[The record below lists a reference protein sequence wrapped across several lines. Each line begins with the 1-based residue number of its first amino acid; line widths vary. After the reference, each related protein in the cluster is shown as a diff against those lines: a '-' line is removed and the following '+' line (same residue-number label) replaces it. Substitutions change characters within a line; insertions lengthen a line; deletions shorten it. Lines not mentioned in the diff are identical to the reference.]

1 MSSSTA
7 LDKINVVNDPRV
19 RRCSAAING
28 KTYGYLLAEPEGGF
42 TRTIFLIHGFP
53 DLSMGW
59 RYQIPVFL
67 NLGFRVVAVDCI
79 GYGRSDAPTGSL
91 DAYSYKS
98 HADDLAELGK
108 QLGCENIVLA
118 GHDWG
123 SVIAS
128 RFALY
133 HPSFIS
139 HLILFVVPYLPPSP
153 KYIDTADLAK
163 IVPTV
168 GYQLQFGSAEGVVES
183 HTQDKEG
190 IRAFLNG
197 LYGGATP
204 EGKFAMDSTR
214 GFDFEVATKLGHTR
228 LLSEEELKYYVEEYS
243 RNGLQGPCNYYRIRQ
258 QSWTNEQSLLAQGK
272 EAISI
277 KCPVLYVHAL
287 ADLVVNSEMP
297 KAMVPFVPN
306 LTVKEV
312 EAGHWA
318 LWQKP
323 AEVNA
328 FVTEWLQQQG
338 LVGSAKL
345 DIGVTNMNSG
355 FSWHEVNLSRQEIT
369 PHWLTPPRR
378 RDEREQSDIHDAVV
392 EESDDAHSIITPSK
406 HTPKAFRVLRGS
418 VSAGG
423 PLRPFRL
430 VKQDIANLR
439 RRYVSDWTIF
449 NQLIFASAVY
459 VFFTNLLPGIT
470 FASDLY
476 VLTGKTWGTIEVV
489 FSTGLCGIIFSL
501 YARRISMHCV
511 PFLPFMAWSLIHAA
525 WLHYILAIINAH
537 DWTMRYV
544 TTFATEIF
552 SLLNSIIYFHKA
564 IQELERAHDTL
575 SFAAFLYAVI
585 GAVGTM
591 LLAIFLSTAES
602 WKPLF
607 HRYIRMGLTEYAA
620 AISIIVFIAM
630 PHIGEL
636 AHLDKMTLPVSSS
649 FKPTSPDR
657 DKFFVE
663 FWTLPV
669 GWVFAAIVPGIII
682 TILFFFDHEVSSIIC
697 TIDRYGTRK
706 PGGFA
711 WDIILLGTTT
721 AICGI
726 LGIPPAN
733 GLLPQAPLHSES
745 LMHSEREQRTVVT
758 DGEEKVETHEVKRV
772 YEQRWSPFLHAGA
785 ILLFVSPPFMKVL
798 GLTPTSVLAGLF
810 MFMGEQSLS
819 VNPILYRTFYL
830 LTPPSELPS
839 LPSSLAKKPG
849 VLDLN
854 DSSTPPRPSYIPI
867 HLYTILQIV
876 ITVAIFIVTLT
887 RGAPAFPVLIVAL
900 VPFRLLV
907 MKRWW
912 PREALRFVDAWACRE
927 GTPEDDEDAEAKK
940 DELSGDDITGR
951 AGLGTEALEIFSSQL
966 DESRRR
972 PSGTHPGTPAVIS
985 RSTSHPDEVDIADR
999 SDSGQEWVEL
1009 EYRTRQDEELGRS
1022 IKGCR

>member
-1 MSSSTA
+1 MSSSTT
-7 LDKINVVNDPRV
+7 LDKINVVNDPRI
-19 RRCSAAING
+19 RRCSATING

-42 TRTIFLIHGFP
+42 TRTVFLIHGFP

-59 RYQIPVFL
+59 RYQIPLFL
-67 NLGFRVVAVDCI
+67 KFGFRVVAVDCI
-79 GYGRSDAPTGSL
+79 GYGRSDAPTDSL

-108 QLGCENIVLA
+108 QLGCQNIVLA

-133 HPSFIS
+133 HPSFIT

-163 IVPTV
+163 LVPTV

-228 LLSEEELKYYVEEYS
+228 LLSEEELQYYVEEYS

-258 QSWTNEQSLLAQGK
+258 QSWTDEHSLLAQGK

-287 ADLVVNSEMP
+287 ADLVVNPEMA

-306 LTVKEV
+306 LSVKEV

-323 AEVNA
+323 AEVNS

-338 LVGSAKL
+338 LVDSAKL
-345 DIGVTNMNSG
+345 
-355 FSWHEVNLSRQEIT
+355 
-369 PHWLTPPRR
+369 PPRR
-378 RDEREQSDIHDAVV
+378 RDVREPSGIHESRV
-392 EESDDAHSIITPSK
+392 EERDDAHSIITPSK

-430 VKQDIANLR
+430 VKQDIINLR

-470 FASDLY
+470 FASDLFSIQPLTILGVTGPFS
-476 VLTGKTWGTIEVV
+476 VLAENIYALCDEV
-489 FSTGLCGIIFSL
+489 FK
-501 YARRISMHCV
+501 V

-636 AHLDKMTLPVSSS
+636 AHLDKMTLPVSNS

-721 AICGI
+721 ALCGI

-745 LMHSEREQRTVVT
+745 LMHSEREQRAVII

-772 YEQRWSPFLHAGA
+772 HEQRWSTFLHAGA

-830 LTPPSELPS
+830 LTPPSELPP
-839 LPSSLAKKPG
+839 LPSSLAKKPDDA
-849 VLDLN
+849 DLN
-854 DSSTPPRPSYIPI
+854 DNSTPPPPSYIPI

-887 RGAPAFPVLIVAL
+887 RGAPAFPVIIVAL

-907 MKRWW
+907 MKNWW
-912 PREALRFVDAWACRE
+912 PREVLRFVDAWACRE

-951 AGLGTEALEIFSSQL
+951 AGQGTETDGIFSSQV
-966 DESRRR
+966 DELGSR
-972 PSGTHPGTPAVIS
+972 PSGSHPGSPAVIS
-985 RSTSHPDEVDIADR
+985 RSTSHPGVVDIADR

-1009 EYRTRQDEELGRS
+1009 EHRTRQDEELGRS
-1022 IKGCR
+1022 IKGC